1 MLNLLQEIPPRIIL
15 YNLPPIG
22 AGSIHVESLTSYI
35 SRISTA
41 HNVTVGVFFTKI
53 IFPYLGKESFPRD
66 GFTPK
71 KSCTFNNFH
80 QSSKELIS
88 ALTDLTTINNLN
100 HLTLIDFSCFL
111 SNYEVRFNKYWC
123 SCCFQ
128 ESRDDNLPIYEQ
140 LLWVFNVVEICL
152 KHNCKLI
159 CSCPSCKTDQY
170 HLARRNIMGY
180 CYKCG
185 SWLGF
190 SKYSYNE
197 DLCSEHLYWQQWEFD
212 LELEKSKDY
221 VETCSS
227 TLVDIKELE
236 DSINA
241 NISKLNEG
249 RFDSNLK
256 LIPNVEFSNLI
267 KMINFNISYASI
279 RKQYFDQEKNK
290 YSEVINNLVESKV
303 REPIC

>member
-22 AGSIHVESLTSYI
+22 TGSIHVESLTSYI

-41 HNVTVGVFFTKI
+41 HNVTAGVFFTKI

-123 SCCFQ
+123 RVVFK
-128 ESRDDNLPIYEQ
+128 NLETINY
-140 LLWVFNVVEICL
+140 
-152 KHNCKLI
+152 
-159 CSCPSCKTDQY
+159 QY
-170 HLARRNIMGY
+170 MNSY
-180 CYKCG
+180 C
-185 SWLGF
+185 GF
-190 SKYSYNE
+190 
-197 DLCSEHLYWQQWEFD
+197 LMWW
-212 LELEKSKDY
+212 
-221 VETCSS
+221 
-227 TLVDIKELE
+227 
-236 DSINA
+236 
-241 NISKLNEG
+241 
-249 RFDSNLK
+249 RF
-256 LIPNVEFSNLI
+256 
-267 KMINFNISYASI
+267 A
-279 RKQYFDQEKNK
+279 
-290 YSEVINNLVESKV
+290 
-303 REPIC
+303 